1 MQPEIDDGK
10 FNHIGEKIEL
20 KIESMDEDNVDK
32 EISDIGKDK
41 FNKLPINL
49 MEFILMQNVKC

>member
-1 MQPEIDDGK
+1 MTLGGK
-10 FNHIGEKIEL
+10 TEL

-41 FNKLPINL
+41 FNK
-49 MEFILMQNVKC
+49 